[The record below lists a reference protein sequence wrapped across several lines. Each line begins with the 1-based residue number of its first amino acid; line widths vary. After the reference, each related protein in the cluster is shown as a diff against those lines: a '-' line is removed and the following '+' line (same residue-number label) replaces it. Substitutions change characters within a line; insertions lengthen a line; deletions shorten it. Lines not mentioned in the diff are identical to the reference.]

1 MRHAGLNLAFTVVL
15 LTIAMVLFAI
25 RSLLV
30 FVIRFTE
37 LPLAGFLAAII
48 TAIAVATITAA
59 TDIEHCPTVI
69 GTTKSLAK
77 DNVNVGSAEPSH
89 PHLIAGWT
97 SGPPS

>member
-1 MRHAGLNLAFTVVL
+1 MRHAGVSLAFTVVL
-15 LTIAMVLFAI
+15 LTIAVVLFAI

-37 LPLAGFLAAII
+37 LPLAGVLAAII

-59 TDIEHCPTVI
+59 TNIEHCPTVI
-69 GTTKSLAK
+69 GTAESLAK
-77 DNVNVGSAEPSH
+77 DNVVSSAL
-89 PHLIAGWT
+89 PHSSTPIAGWT